1 MLPVS
6 YLHDWA
12 ALFTLS
18 KDEPRKGD
26 LNIARFSLSR
36 MGYHTHASPI
46 AIENTTKHR
55 DSWI

>member
-55 DSWI
+55 DS